1 MPHIMPI
8 KELKDTSAISELC
21 HKAEE
26 PIFITK
32 NGYGDMVLMS
42 MELFEARQK
51 KWSMYSDIELSE
63 QQIREG
69 KTKDARKALS
79 DIREK
84 YGVSAVRLADIAF
97 IFFDHDQIIV
107 FCGQGMITVS
117 ISIIDKK
124 EILSVKRLVD
134 LIAIKN
140 TDQNIFIIG
149 SRPIGCHV
157 RGVIR
162 IHFMEGQIKVVKLSP
177 KFAYC

>member
-1 MPHIMPI
+1 MPQIMPI

-69 KTKDARKALS
+69 RIKDARKALS

-84 YGVSAVRLADIAF
+84 YGV
-97 IFFDHDQIIV
+97 
-107 FCGQGMITVS
+107 
-117 ISIIDKK
+117 
-124 EILSVKRLVD
+124 
-134 LIAIKN
+134 
-140 TDQNIFIIG
+140 
-149 SRPIGCHV
+149 
-157 RGVIR
+157 
-162 IHFMEGQIKVVKLSP
+162 
-177 KFAYC
+177 